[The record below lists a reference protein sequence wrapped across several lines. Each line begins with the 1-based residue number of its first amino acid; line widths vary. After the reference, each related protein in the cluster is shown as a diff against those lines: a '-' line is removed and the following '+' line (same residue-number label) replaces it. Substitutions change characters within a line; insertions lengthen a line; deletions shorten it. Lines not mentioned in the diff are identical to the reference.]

1 MANKKITVIQPTKP
15 LHSSDFQSYS
25 KRRLVA
31 AYARVSTDHEEQ
43 ESSFEAQVS
52 YYEQKIKANPA
63 WQFVE
68 VYSDEGITG
77 TSMKKRDGFN
87 RMIKDALAG
96 KIDLILTKSVSRFAR
111 NTVDSL
117 TTVRKLKDKG
127 VEVFFEKENIY
138 TLDSKGEL
146 LITIMSSLAQEE
158 ARSISEN
165 TAWGHRKRFA
175 DGKFS
180 LAYSTFL
187 GYDKGPDGE
196 LVINEEQA
204 VIVRRIY
211 DDYLAGLSPYT
222 IAKRLT
228 EDGIETPA
236 HKTVWQASTV
246 YSILKNEKYYGA
258 AILQKCITTD
268 FLSKKQ
274 IKNTGQLPQYY
285 IANDHEAII
294 PPEKFKMVQDEMQRR
309 EDAGFKAQCVSIFS
323 ARIVCGDCGGFY
335 GRKVWHAGSKYA
347 SWRWHCNNKFQKR
360 KYCST
365 PTLKEESLKEAFLE
379 VFNGLIKRRDKI
391 EKNYNRCL
399 DAITDTSEYERQLE
413 ELNKGCA
420 EVQQL
425 IKSLLISHSKQSED
439 ENISDMYTE
448 YENRLDTLAKLKQE
462 LDMKIAACSAK
473 RTQVKGFLRELKK
486 HDRPLVEFDDLVW
499 QAVIH
504 HARVDNNN
512 TITFVFRD
520 GTEVT
525 TPIKNGVKPYKKR
538 KKEEPSDE

>member
-1 MANKKITVIQPTKP
+1 MGLFTSIFRSRDRPKNLSGGTSFFMGGSSSGKVVTERSAMQMTAVYACVRIMSEAIAGLP
-15 LHSSDFQSYS
+15 LHLYKYNSDGGKEKALDHPLY
-25 KRRLVA
+25 RLLHDEPNPEMTSFVFRETLMTHLLLWGN
-31 AYARVSTDHEEQ
+31 AYAQIIRNG
-43 ESSFEAQVS
+43 
-52 YYEQKIKANPA
+52 KG
-63 WQFVE
+63 E
-68 VYSDEGITG
+68 VIALYPL
-77 TSMKKRDGFN
+77 MPN
-87 RMIKDALAG
+87 RM
-96 KIDLILTKSVSRFAR
+96 R
-111 NTVDSL
+111 
-117 TTVRKLKDKG
+117 
-127 VEVFFEKENIY
+127 VER
-138 TLDSKGEL
+138 DRKGEL

-335 GRKVWHAGSKYA
+335 GRKIWHAGSKYA

-399 DAITDTSEYERQLE
+399 DAITDTSKYEHQLE

-425 IKSLLISHSKQSED
+425 IKSLLISHGKQSED
-439 ENISDMYTE
+439 ESISDMYAE

-473 RTQVKGFLRELKK
+473 RTQVNGFLRELKK
-486 HDRPLVEFDDLVW
+486 HDQPLVEFDDLVW